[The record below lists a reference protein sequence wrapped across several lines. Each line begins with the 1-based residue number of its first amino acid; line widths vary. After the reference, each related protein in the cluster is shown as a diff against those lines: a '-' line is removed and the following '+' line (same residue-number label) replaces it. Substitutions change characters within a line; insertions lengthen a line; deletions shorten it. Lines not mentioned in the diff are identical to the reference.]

1 MEFSEELGQFALE
14 NDGLVFVWDEEPDDD
29 ICGVVDMLTENYRS
43 HLDNIVEFMLPDL
56 RQMYGEVDADTV
68 KTNLGKP
75 IIDYDN
81 GKVTYVEQSFDAVH
95 IFEFEFLDDAF
106 EELQY
111 FSIDG

>member
-1 MEFSEELGQFALE
+1 MEFSEDLGQFALE

-29 ICGVVDMLTENYRS
+29 ISGVVDMLTENYRS

-68 KTNLGKP
+68 KANLGKS

-81 GKVTYVEQSFDAVH
+81 GKVTYVE
-95 IFEFEFLDDAF
+95 
-106 EELQY
+106 
-111 FSIDG
+111 